1 MFTTI
6 ELCSEMSIKNVIFNE
21 GDKNCFQRLGQEGN
35 EMAKQRP
42 LLIQSYMNF
51 DIYIYIKAPD

>member
-51 DIYIYIKAPD
+51 DIYIYI